1 MKTNGLCVF
10 TIGHSN
16 RTIDDFV
23 SLLKENRI
31 DRILDIRT
39 IPKSRHNPQFAQEA
53 LSQSLHSAGI
63 GYTYLPSLG
72 GRRRPRKDSPNT
84 GWRNESFR
92 GYADH
97 MQLPEFAQALD
108 EVIELARHERCALMC
123 AEAVPWRCHRSM
135 VADAL
140 LVRDIHV
147 EDILGPGPRRQ
158 RNITPFAQVEGT
170 RITYPPLVEEEDSVQ
185 GTLNFDQDSAP
196 SPALPNARPQ

>member
-1 MKTNGLCVF
+1 METNGLSIF

-23 SLLKENRI
+23 SLLKENHI

-53 LSQSLHSAGI
+53 LSASLHAAGI
-63 GYTYLPSLG
+63 GYTYLPALG

-97 MQLPEFAQALD
+97 MQLPEFARALD

-140 LVRDIHV
+140 LVRGIHV

-158 RNITPFAQVEGT
+158 RSLTPFANVEGT
-170 RITYPPLVEEEDSVQ
+170 RITYPPPVEGSAQ
-185 GTLNFDQDSAP
+185 GSLNFGQDSTP
-196 SPALPNARPQ
+196 SPAARSP

>member
-1 MKTNGLCVF
+1 METNSLCVF

-16 RTIDDFV
+16 RTIEEFV
-23 SLLKENRI
+23 SLLWENEI
-31 DRILDIRT
+31 SRILDIRT

-53 LSQSLHSAGI
+53 LSASLHSAGI
-63 GYTYLPSLG
+63 GYTYVPALG

-84 GWRNESFR
+84 GWRNDSFR

-97 MQLPEFAQALD
+97 MQLPEFARALD

-140 LVRDIHV
+140 LVRGICV
-147 EDILGPGPRRQ
+147 EDILGHGPRRE
-158 RNITPFAQVEGT
+158 RNLTPFAHVDGT
-170 RITYPPLVEEEDSVQ
+170 RITYPPSVEEPTQ
-185 GTLNFDQDSAP
+185 GTLNFDRESAP
-196 SPALPNARPQ
+196 SSAASPP